1 MRQTALALILVTL
14 ASAGCA
20 SGPFSR
26 GPATSMPPPMTAVPR
41 TDQLIAHLNQNAQ
54 GVQSVQYTDVRV
66 QAKQGLKSFGVN
78 AMLHYQKPKNF
89 RLVAEALSSTQADIG
104 SNENE
109 FWFWFKQDNQPLY
122 RCSYEDLPRVR
133 NLQLPIH
140 PDWVAEGLC
149 LQELGRAD
157 EYQMRQVGQTLE
169 LTSQA
174 TSPQGQPMQKVTV
187 VAMSG
192 PNTGKIIRHQLRS
205 LQGQEVW
212 SAEIR
217 EYHNPQRAGGHVV
230 PRKVTLRSSA
240 EKMEIDFT
248 LEGPRVNMLQVG
260 RAGDLFAVPRGYQV
274 IDLARGPAGAPSSLQ
289 RVRGE

>member
-1 MRQTALALILVTL
+1 
-14 ASAGCA
+14 
-20 SGPFSR
+20 
-26 GPATSMPPPMTAVPR
+26 
-41 TDQLIAHLNQNAQ
+41 
-54 GVQSVQYTDVRV
+54 
-66 QAKQGLKSFGVN
+66 
-78 AMLHYQKPKNF
+78 MLHYQKPKNF